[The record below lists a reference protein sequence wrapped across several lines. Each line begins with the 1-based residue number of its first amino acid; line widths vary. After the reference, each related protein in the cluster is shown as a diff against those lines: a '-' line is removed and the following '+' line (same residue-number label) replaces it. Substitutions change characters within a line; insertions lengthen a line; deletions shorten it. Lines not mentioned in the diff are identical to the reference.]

1 MKSQPPDP
9 FALIRAELSRLEARP
24 GLAKASAPSVRDQSR
39 SDFHA
44 GFVAAVDHLLA
55 SGWSL
60 TRVADV
66 LGVDRATLGDWMRY
80 GDESRKQLP
89 GWVIRALPAEAR
101 AVFMRHM
108 LGWSGAPELA
118 RVG

>member
-1 MKSQPPDP
+1 MSAPDP
-9 FALIRAELSRLEARP
+9 FAMIRAELSKLEARP
-24 GLAKASAPSVRDQSR
+24 GLAKATTPSVRDQAR
-39 SDFHA
+39 SDIHA

-60 TRVADV
+60 TRVADA

-101 AVFMRHM
+101 AVFMRQM
-108 LGWSGAPELA
+108 LVWSEAHSLA

>member
-1 MKSQPPDP
+1 MSLDP
-9 FALIRAELSRLEARP
+9 FDLIRAELSKLEARP
-24 GLAKASAPSVRDQSR
+24 GLVKASPSVRDQAR

-44 GFVAAVDHLLA
+44 SFVAAVDHLLGV
-55 SGWSL
+55 GWSL
-60 TRVADV
+60 TRVADA
-66 LGVDRATLGDWMRY
+66 LGVDRATLGDWVRY

-89 GWVIRALPAEAR
+89 GWAIRALPAEAR

-108 LGWSGAPELA
+108 LGWSDASALA

>member
-1 MKSQPPDP
+1 MSRPSDP
-9 FALIRAELSRLEARP
+9 FDLIRAELSKLEARP
-24 GLAKASAPSVRDQSR
+24 GLAKASSPSIRDQSR

-44 GFVAAVDHLLA
+44 SFVAAVDHLIA
-55 SGWSL
+55 HGWSL
-60 TRVADV
+60 TRVADA
-66 LGVDRATLGDWMRY
+66 LQVDRATLGDWMRY

-89 GWVIRALPAEAR
+89 GWVIRALPTEAR

-108 LGWSGAPELA
+108 LSWSEGPALA

>member
-1 MKSQPPDP
+1 MSRLDP
-9 FALIRAELSRLEARP
+9 FDLIRAELSKLEARP
-24 GLAKASAPSVRDQSR
+24 GLARTSAPSLRDTCR

-44 GFVAAVDHLLA
+44 SFVAAVDHLLGV
-55 SGWSL
+55 GWSL
-60 TRVADV
+60 TRVADQI
-66 LGVDRATLGDWMRY
+66 GVDRATLGDWVRY

-101 AVFMRHM
+101 AVFIRNM
-108 LGWSGAPELA
+108 LGWSEAPALA